1 MEELDLTIE
10 LLSGIF
16 LDIGVGKVASI
27 LKEYAER
34 QKGDKPMSLSEL
46 NLNLKEYI
54 AKYLVQD
61 INNGS
66 RMVRIGQLYLPL
78 NAIKT
83 WKTEDKYSYLE
94 SRMKYDLI
102 INAKDQNPSVFDN
115 QVMSYIDKE
124 ERRKDIEKLLEMKL
138 SNPQL

>member
-34 QKGDKPMSLSEL
+34 QKGDKPMSFSEL

-66 RMVRIGQLYLPL
+66 RMVRIG
-78 NAIKT
+78 
-83 WKTEDKYSYLE
+83 
-94 SRMKYDLI
+94 
-102 INAKDQNPSVFDN
+102 
-115 QVMSYIDKE
+115 
-124 ERRKDIEKLLEMKL
+124 
-138 SNPQL
+138 